1 MEFVTTLHI
10 KLIFVDDVEVVYQNQ
25 TTGDKL
31 KVVSETIPTG
41 KVVNDVASDE
51 GDEDEDDEV
60 NIDDI

>member
-1 MEFVTTLHI
+1 M
-10 KLIFVDDVEVVYQNQ
+10 YQNE